1 MLSMA
6 FCNTSD
12 MDFLDSLPMS
22 MDTSSYDLQ
31 NEVDK
36 ILQGSDKFQDYSILN
51 NDSNHGNID
60 FETNNQTVDDWIQ
73 NIQCQWNDVDVVKL
87 QNSLLDSSFE
97 VENNNP
103 NLLVNPQTGLPVNH
117 FSPRKPQ
124 MSSTTPVK
132 SEHGQ
137 NSLIGNNP
145 IFTSQMDH
153 NLNRATH
160 TSTSSSNG
168 QSQFSNS
175 HIQTVKSVSSSPS
188 QNSPVLV
195 NHLQGRQVTQTQ
207 NSAKKSVTVLTKLD
221 NADRVFPKPVYS
233 YSCLIAMA
241 LKNSRNGSLPV
252 SEIYTFM
259 TEHFPYFKTA
269 PDGWK
274 NSVRHNLSLNK
285 CFAKVET
292 PKVTGN
298 NSKKGC
304 LWALNPNKVEKME
317 DEIAKH
323 RKKDLEAIRNSMAMP
338 EKLELIEAG
347 KAGPVGGKTEGER
360 TLTIPM
366 STPAA
371 PMARVVKITTPLDTT
386 TIKHEDYL
394 HGIVLDSGMSL
405 DNPLPDLTLQNGIW
419 DDLSTDME
427 LPMTTHATLSL
438 NASPLTIQASPLR
451 IQSVVSLAGLS
462 GAFQGQ
468 FTCSSSPMLTL
479 TQNATVSQACQT
491 PSKVIKAQI

>member
-6 FCNTSD
+6 YCNTSD
-12 MDFLDSLPMS
+12 MDFLDSIPMS
-22 MDTSSYDLQ
+22 MDSSSYDLQ

-117 FSPRKPQ
+117 FSPRKQ
-124 MSSTTPVK
+124 MSSSTIVK
-132 SEHGQ
+132 SENGLADHSQ
-137 NSLIGNNP
+137 
-145 IFTSQMDH
+145 FTLQTDH
-153 NLNRATH
+153 NLNCATRE
-160 TSTSSSNG
+160 SKSASS
-168 QSQFSNS
+168 QSSLNNNPQV
-175 HIQTVKSVSSSPS
+175 HTVKTVLTSPS

-195 NHLQGRQVTQTQ
+195 NHLQQGLNGRQVTVTQ
-207 NSAKKSVTVLTKLD
+207 NSVKKAVTVLKTD
-221 NADRVFPKPVYS
+221 NSDRVFPKPVYS

-241 LKNSRNGSLPV
+241 LKNSKNGSLPV

-304 LWALNPNKVEKME
+304 LWALNPDKVEKME

-323 RKKDLEAIRNSMAMP
+323 RKKDLDAIRNSMAMP

-347 KAGPVGGKTEGER
+347 KAGPAGSRNDGEKVMSLPV
-360 TLTIPM
+360 T
-366 STPAA
+366 STPTATT
-371 PMARVVKITTPLDTT
+371 ARVVKITTPGDS
-386 TIKHEDYL
+386 TIKQEDFL
-394 HGIVLDSGMSL
+394 HGIVLDGSLTL

-427 LPMTTHATLSL
+427 LPLTTSSTLSL
-438 NASPLTIQASPLR
+438 NASPLTIQASPLT
-451 IQSVVSLAGLS
+451 IQSVVSLGKTGTSHDHYRLWFS
-462 GAFQGQ
+462 
-468 FTCSSSPMLTL
+468 
-479 TQNATVSQACQT
+479 
-491 PSKVIKAQI
+491 

>member
-1 MLSMA
+1 MTKLYICTFSSNEDDPVMLSMA

-259 TEHFPYFKTA
+259 T
-269 PDGWK
+269 
-274 NSVRHNLSLNK
+274 
-285 CFAKVET
+285 
-292 PKVTGN
+292 
-298 NSKKGC
+298 
-304 LWALNPNKVEKME
+304 
-317 DEIAKH
+317 
-323 RKKDLEAIRNSMAMP
+323 
-338 EKLELIEAG
+338 
-347 KAGPVGGKTEGER
+347 
-360 TLTIPM
+360 
-366 STPAA
+366 
-371 PMARVVKITTPLDTT
+371 
-386 TIKHEDYL
+386 
-394 HGIVLDSGMSL
+394 
-405 DNPLPDLTLQNGIW
+405 
-419 DDLSTDME
+419 
-427 LPMTTHATLSL
+427 
-438 NASPLTIQASPLR
+438 
-451 IQSVVSLAGLS
+451 
-462 GAFQGQ
+462 
-468 FTCSSSPMLTL
+468 
-479 TQNATVSQACQT
+479 
-491 PSKVIKAQI
+491 